1 MDAADIA
8 WVLQGT
14 VISSRRDRTL
24 SICPGQLLVVDKRG
38 YISHLEAATTARSK
52 AVLSLVEAG
61 QVGRERVVELGDD
74 GWVLPGFV
82 DTHIHAPQYINSG
95 MALDKPLMEWLE
107 AYTFKAESR
116 IDRDPHGLGAR
127 VYAKLV
133 QRMLENGTTAA
144 SVFGTISVE
153 ANLVLAKAFL
163 KAGLRGQIGKVAMD
177 QHSIPTYL
185 ETTSSSLSSTRS
197 FISAMHELVKPLA
210 LEQQLVEPVVTPR
223 FVPTCS
229 AELLRGLSDLARET
243 GARVQSHMCE
253 SEGMVR
259 VCKDM
264 LDGKSDVEVLDELG
278 LLNDRSLMAH
288 CTHTTAPDLSLLART
303 GTAIASCPLSNV
315 YFSSERQLPLRE
327 AWTAGVKVGL
337 GSDISGGY
345 RVGIDDN
352 MRWAVG
358 ISRMRE
364 GQRDV
369 VRVVAP
375 ERDGKE
381 EEEGSLAITWQESL
395 FLATLGGAQ
404 ALGLDDGER
413 RVGTLEVGSAF
424 DAQWIALGDRRSR
437 VDWFDLEGPSVDESQ
452 DGEEGGAGGHKVTLE
467 EKVEK
472 WWSNGSEVDRQAVWV
487 QGRRV
492 YQRDES

>member
-1 MDAADIA
+1 MDAADVA
-8 WVLQGT
+8 WVLRGT
-14 VISSRRDRTL
+14 VVSSRPDRTL
-24 SICPGQLLVVDKRG
+24 SIRPDQLVVVNQRG
-38 YISHLEAATTARSK
+38 YISHLEAADTAQSK
-52 AVLSLVEAG
+52 ALLSLVEAG
-61 QVGRERVVELGDD
+61 QVGRERVVDLGED

-107 AYTFKAESR
+107 AYTLRAESR

-163 KAGLRGQIGKVAMD
+163 DAGLRGQIGKVAMD
-177 QHSIPTYL
+177 QHSIPTYV

-197 FISAMHELVKPLA
+197 FISAVRELVAPLA
-210 LEQQLVEPVVTPR
+210 PEQQIVEPVVTPR

-229 AELLRGLSDLARET
+229 MDLLRGLSDLARET
-243 GARVQSHMCE
+243 GARIQSHMCE

-264 LDGKSDVEVLDELG
+264 LGGKSDVAVLNELG
-278 LLNDRSLMAH
+278 LLNERSLMAH
-288 CTHTTAPDLSLLART
+288 CTHTTAPDLALLAST

-345 RVGIDDN
+345 RLGLDDN

-364 GQRDV
+364 GQRDA
-369 VRVVAP
+369 VRVAP
-375 ERDGKE
+375 EDGE
-381 EEEGSLAITWQESL
+381 ADEGSLAITWQESL

-404 ALGLDDGER
+404 ALGLDGDER
-413 RVGTLEVGSAF
+413 RVGVLEVGSAF
-424 DAQWIALGDRRSR
+424 DAQFIALGDRRSR
-437 VDWFDLEGPSVDESQ
+437 VDWFDLADEAVDGQ
-452 DGEEGGAGGHKVTLE
+452 RDGEEGATAAAGHKVTLE

-472 WWSNGSEVDRQAVWV
+472 WWSNGSEVDRRAVWV

-492 YQRDES
+492 YERDES